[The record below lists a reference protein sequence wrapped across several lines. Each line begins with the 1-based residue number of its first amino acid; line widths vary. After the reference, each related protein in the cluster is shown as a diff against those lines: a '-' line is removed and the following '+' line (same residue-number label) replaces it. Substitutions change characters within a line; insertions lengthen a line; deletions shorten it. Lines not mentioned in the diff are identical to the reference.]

1 MGIIEEYEATK
12 GLMDLY
18 MFEVWCIDFLRGIKQ
33 IRGGYCGDDKEFTR
47 SMAYI
52 SGNFMLTTLP
62 SLLSE
67 LEGYQEEG
75 KKMPSRTTE

>member
-1 MGIIEEYEATK
+1 MGIIEEYEAQK
-12 GLMDLY
+12 NQDLSS
-18 MFEVWCIDFLRGIKQ
+18 FEVWCIDFLRGIKQ
-33 IRGGYCGDDKEFTR
+33 IRGGSCGDDKEFTR
-47 SMAYI
+47 SLAYI